1 MKEAIKSIGIFVVAL
16 FISVILY
23 PFLHELGHL
32 IMAILLGVRVVE
44 VNLLPIPNIICET
57 AASNIENFLIG
68 FGGIF
73 FPIILSICISTKK
86 FWIWYANFI
95 LKGICLLSVVISALS
110 LIFEKSQLFIQD
122 DMRVVLSL
130 WASGKQFCLIIIAFI
145 AIILSLDLYKE
156 YLWFVKGDKKY

>member
-1 MKEAIKSIGIFVVAL
+1 MAL
-16 FISVILY
+16 FISTIVY
-23 PFLHELGHL
+23 PSLHEMGHL
-32 IMAILLGVRVVE
+32 TMAVLLGVRVVE
-44 VNLLPIPNIICET
+44 INLFPIPSILCET
-57 AASNIENFLIG
+57 ASSNIENSLIG

-73 FPIILSICISTKK
+73 LPAILSMSIRTKK
-86 FWIWYANFI
+86 FWVWYANFI